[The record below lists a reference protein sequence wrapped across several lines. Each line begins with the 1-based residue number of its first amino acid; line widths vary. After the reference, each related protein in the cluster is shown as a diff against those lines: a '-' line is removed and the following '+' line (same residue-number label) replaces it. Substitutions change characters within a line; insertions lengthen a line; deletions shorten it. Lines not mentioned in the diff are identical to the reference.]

1 MKQNNPIILSEDKWL
16 KLLRQLQNDNHS
28 SVILI
33 REKMKVVLGFTARR
47 HKEWILNKLNN
58 RRETVEYICLDFY
71 NESKRTMFLLKY
83 GDFL

>member
-1 MKQNNPIILSEDKWL
+1 MKPIILSEDKWL

-33 REKMKVVLGFTARR
+33 REKMKVVLGFTVRR
-47 HKEWILNKLNN
+47 HKEWIINKLNN
-58 RRETVEYICLDFY
+58 RREPVEYICLDFY